1 MEPKGGTPESALKMA
16 SLPFLRPGFLAKT
29 RGCFMLTF
37 DAPSLALFVLENGKV
52 FFWDA
57 FVQQEK
63 VPQKK

>member
-1 MEPKGGTPESALKMA
+1 
-16 SLPFLRPGFLAKT
+16 
-29 RGCFMLTF
+29 MLTF

-63 VPQKK
+63 VPQKKKKMDEAKI